1 MFAFLHGLHLLAVII
16 AVGGTFAL
24 RFVVLPRFEANERD
38 LEIRKAILR
47 RWRPIVW
54 GNIFLIIITGLANVH
69 HSWTVIGRDLW
80 WYWLLFSVKIVLA
93 MVLFG
98 LALLMTLPTEG
109 LSQVQSNWKRWLR
122 HIFEL
127 GTLIVLLSAF
137 LKFMHDSLPSA
148 KP

>member
-38 LEIRKAILR
+38 IEIRKAILR

-54 GNIFLIIITGLANVH
+54 GNIVLILITGLANAH
-69 HSWTVIGRDLW
+69 HAYLMVGPKPV
-80 WYWLLFSVKIVLA
+80 YWILFTAKFVAAL
-93 MVLFG
+93 VLFG
-98 LALLMTLPTEG
+98 IALLMTLPMEG
-109 LSQVQSNWKRWLR
+109 LSNVQSNWKRWLR

-127 GTLIVLLSAF
+127 GTIIVFMSAF
-137 LKFMHDSLPSA
+137 LKHLHNALPGGT
-148 KP
+148 P